1 MVYNSS
7 ETISETTVTVTR
19 LTKNE
24 EYSFR
29 VAAVNEV
36 GTSEYSE
43 QSEYIKVSEKSSLS
57 YIKDDL
63 IS

>member
-1 MVYNSS
+1 MVYESS
-7 ETISETTVTVTR
+7 EEIRETTVTVSR

-36 GTSEYSE
+36 GTSEYSD
-43 QSEYIKVSEKSSLS
+43 QSEFIKVRFVP
-57 YIKDDL
+57 
-63 IS
+63 